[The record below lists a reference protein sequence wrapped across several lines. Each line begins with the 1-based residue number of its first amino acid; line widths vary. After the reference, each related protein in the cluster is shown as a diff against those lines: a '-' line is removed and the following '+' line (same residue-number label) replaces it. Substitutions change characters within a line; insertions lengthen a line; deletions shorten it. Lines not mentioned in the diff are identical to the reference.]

1 MKDIKIPLFQ
11 IITNKANSLTDFT
24 FNLKNE
30 NRYIV
35 SYKNIFTGKNPSL
48 DFNLAKKVSNMLE
61 TENCSSIGG
70 WLDDDTNLYYL
81 DCNKHFFY
89 LKDAITFAKL
99 NNQISIFDT
108 YKKEVLYTKNFDLC

>member
-1 MKDIKIPLFQ
+1 MRSTNIPLYQ
-11 IITNKANSLTDFT
+11 IITNKANSLQDFT
-24 FNLKNE
+24 FNLKDS

-35 SYKNIFTGKNPSL
+35 SYRNIFTGKNPSL
-48 DFNLAKKVSNMLE
+48 DFDLVRKVSNVLQY
-61 TENCSSIGG
+61 ENCSSIGG
-70 WLDDDTNLYYL
+70 WMDQKTNIYYL